1 MLLENKEV
9 NTKKIPIKCYR
20 KSILTRR
27 PFRMSLKCCIINLI
41 EKKKKNRLRGKI
53 HSIGY
58 IS

>member
-9 NTKKIPIKCYR
+9 NANKIPIKCYR

-27 PFRMSLKCCIINLI
+27 SFRMSLKCCIMNLI
-41 EKKKKNRLRGKI
+41 EKKKKNRLRNKV